1 MTEDQLKKIKESI
14 EEFIS
19 SACRASDTLSEAIYP
34 VLDETYER
42 WEQMKVNGVLPYE
55 HDDEVYGVEKLQYFI
70 DSVTDFGA
78 LYEAVHD
85 IYSSLGIE

>member
-1 MTEDQLKKIKESI
+1 MTEYQLSRIKESI

-19 SACRASDTLSEAIYP
+19 AVCRASDTLSDAIYP
-34 VLDETYER
+34 VLDDTYER
-42 WEQMKVNGVLPYE
+42 WEQMKVDGVLPYE
-55 HDDEVYGVEKLQYFI
+55 HDDEVYGVGKLQYFI

-78 LYEAVHD
+78 LYEAVND

>member
-19 SACRASDTLSEAIYP
+19 AVCRASDPLSDAIYP
-34 VLDETYER
+34 ILGAVYGR
-42 WEQMKVNGVLPYE
+42 WDRMKVDGVLPAEY
-55 HDDEVYGVEKLQYFI
+55 DDEVYGVGKLQNFM
-70 DSVTDFGA
+70 DSVTDFGP

>member
-1 MTEDQLKKIKESI
+1 MTEEQLKKIKESV

-19 SACRASDTLSEAIYP
+19 AMCRASDTLSDAIYP

-42 WEQMKVNGVLPYE
+42 WEQMKVDGVLPAE
-55 HDDEVYGVEKLQYFI
+55 HDDEVYGVGKLQYFI

-78 LYEAVHD
+78 LYEAVND
-85 IYSSLGIE
+85 IYSSLEIK

>member
-1 MTEDQLKKIKESI
+1 MTEDQLKKIKESV

-19 SACRASDTLSEAIYP
+19 AVCKASDTLSEALDP
-34 VLDETYER
+34 VLEETYER
-42 WEQMKVNGVLPYE
+42 WEKLKVDGVLPYE
-55 HDDEVYGVEKLQYFI
+55 HDDEVYGVEKLQNFM
-70 DSVTDFGA
+70 DSVTDFGP

>member
-1 MTEDQLKKIKESI
+1 MTEDQLKKIKESV

-19 SACRASDTLSEAIYP
+19 AVCKASDTLSEALDP
-34 VLDETYER
+34 VLEETYER
-42 WEQMKVNGVLPYE
+42 WEKMKADGVLSAE
-55 HDDEVYGVEKLQYFI
+55 HDDEVYGVGKLQYFI

>member
-19 SACRASDTLSEAIYP
+19 AVCRASDPLSDAIYP

-42 WEQMKVNGVLPYE
+42 WEQMKVDGVLPAEY
-55 HDDEVYGVEKLQYFI
+55 DDEVYGVGKLQDFM
-70 DSVTDFGA
+70 DSVTDFGP
-78 LYEAVHD
+78 LHEAVHD

>member
-1 MTEDQLKKIKESI
+1 MTEDQLKKIKESV

-19 SACRASDTLSEAIYP
+19 AVCRASDSLSDAIYP
-34 VLDETYER
+34 VLDDTYEK
-42 WEQMKVNGVLPYE
+42 WEQMKVDGVLPSE
-55 HDDEVYGVEKLQYFI
+55 HDDEVYGVGKLQYFM
-70 DSVTDFGA
+70 DSVTDFSL

>member
-19 SACRASDTLSEAIYP
+19 AACRASDTLSDAIYP

-42 WEQMKVNGVLPYE
+42 WEQMKVNGVLPAEY
-55 HDDEVYGVEKLQYFI
+55 DDEVYGVGKLQNFM
-70 DSVTDFGA
+70 DSVTDFGP
-78 LYEAVHD
+78 LYEAVND
-85 IYSSLGIE
+85 IYSSLGIK

>member
-1 MTEDQLKKIKESI
+1 MTEDQLNKIKESV

-19 SACRASDTLSEAIYP
+19 AVCRASDILSEALYP

-42 WEQMKVNGVLPYE
+42 WDQMKVDGVLPAEY
-55 HDDEVYGVEKLQYFI
+55 DDEVYGVGKLQYFM
-70 DSVTDFGA
+70 DSVTDFGP

-85 IYSSLGIE
+85 IYSNLGIK

>member
-1 MTEDQLKKIKESI
+1 MTEDQLKKIKESV

-19 SACRASDTLSEAIYP
+19 AVCRASDTLSDAIYP

-42 WEQMKVNGVLPYE
+42 WEQMKVDGVLPYE
-55 HDDEVYGVEKLQYFI
+55 HDDEVYGVGKLQYFI

-78 LYEAVHD
+78 LYEAVND
-85 IYSSLGIE
+85 IYSSLGIK

>member
-1 MTEDQLKKIKESI
+1 MTEDQLKKIKESV

-19 SACRASDTLSEAIYP
+19 AVCKASDTLSEALDP
-34 VLDETYER
+34 VLEETYER
-42 WEQMKVNGVLPYE
+42 WEKLKVDGVLPSEY
-55 HDDEVYGVEKLQYFI
+55 DDEAYGVGKLQYFM
-70 DSVTDFGA
+70 DSVTDFGP

>member
-42 WEQMKVNGVLPYE
+42 WEQMKVDGVLPYE
-55 HDDEVYGVEKLQYFI
+55 HDDEVYGVGKLQYLI

-78 LYEAVHD
+78 LYEAVND

>member
-1 MTEDQLKKIKESI
+1 MTEEQLKKIKESV

-19 SACRASDTLSEAIYP
+19 AVCRASDTLSDAIYP

-42 WEQMKVNGVLPYE
+42 WEQMKVDGVLPSE
-55 HDDEVYGVEKLQYFI
+55 HDDEVYGVGKLQYFI

-78 LYEAVHD
+78 LYEAVND
-85 IYSSLGIE
+85 IYSSLEIK

>member
-1 MTEDQLKKIKESI
+1 MTEDQLKKIKESV

-19 SACRASDTLSEAIYP
+19 AVCRASDTLSDAIYP

-42 WEQMKVNGVLPYE
+42 WEQMKVNGVLSSE
-55 HDDEVYGVEKLQYFI
+55 HDDEVYGVGKLQYFI

-78 LYEAVHD
+78 LYEAVND
-85 IYSSLGIE
+85 IYSSLGIK